1 MVKHRNAPKSSS
13 QSSTVRTTRTQ
24 RWRTRPSAA
33 DSVTHG
39 TPLQLLLANAMKE
52 QGADGHALSL
62 QEVVDRAGTK
72 NGRPRISKP
81 TVSTVLRGLS
91 VRLSEDSIAALSKAL
106 HLPPQQIRDAIEQ
119 SVQVTMDVPERMRKL
134 SPEAWGK
141 LLEYGDFLLQS
152 EGKARK

>member
-1 MVKHRNAPKSSS
+1 
-13 QSSTVRTTRTQ
+13 
-24 RWRTRPSAA
+24 
-33 DSVTHG
+33 
-39 TPLQLLLANAMKE
+39 MKE